1 MADIQIGIG
10 TKTIGKK
17 KFLVGSATIGESKID
32 ILLDKGDVER
42 HMKKHKRLF

>member
-10 TKTIGKK
+10 TRTVKGK

-32 ILLDKGDVER
+32 ILLDKGDVEK
-42 HMKKHKRLF
+42 HISKHKKFW